1 MRLVYTRAAGAEACP
16 DEQVFRDAV
25 GSQVRRSDPFAPNAP
40 WLLTVTVSHRGGYEG
55 AAELRDVT
63 GAVVFSRTYPPTPR
77 CLDALGDLARAIAFE
92 IERPALRAHTPQVV
106 GGVPAPVAP
115 PAQPAQ
121 PAPPPSAPS
130 TFAFRV
136 GAGAWMDLA
145 TAPRPAFG
153 LSANVGFRAAWFSLD
168 GELHGTPPAA
178 ASVASGSTVETS
190 RILGALVPC
199 GHAGWFAGCLLG
211 ELGQI
216 RGSFS
221 TPGGAASPDHQAG
234 LFLAG
239 GVRLAAEIPVVRDV
253 LFVRLAADLLG
264 ARPVVFRYQTVIPGQ
279 KPGIGA
285 EQWESASFA
294 GSLGAGLLASF

>member
-1 MRLVYTRAAGAEACP
+1 MRLIYTRAAGAEACP

-25 GSQVRRSDPFAPNAP
+25 GSQVRRSDPFAPHAP
-40 WLLTVTVSHRGGYEG
+40 WLLTVTVAHRGGYEG
-55 AAELRDVT
+55 TAELRDVT
-63 GAVVFSRTYPPTPR
+63 GAVVFSKTYPATSR

-92 IERPALRAHTPQVV
+92 IERPATRDRAPQAA
-106 GGVPAPVAP
+106 GPLPAPVSPPAP
-115 PAQPAQ
+115 PEQ
-121 PAPPPSAPS
+121 PAPLPAVPS
-130 TFAFRV
+130 TFAARL
-136 GAGAWMDLA
+136 GAGVWMDLA

-168 GELHGTPPAA
+168 GELHWTPPAA

-221 TPGGAASPDHQAG
+221 APGGAASPDHLAG
-234 LFLAG
+234 LLLAG
-239 GVRLAAEIPVVRDV
+239 GVRLAAEIPVVRDR
-253 LFVRLAADLLG
+253 LFVRLAADVLG
-264 ARPVVFRYQTVIPGQ
+264 ARPVVFRFQTLNTGQ

>member
-1 MRLVYTRAAGAEACP
+1 MRLLYARAAGAEACP

-25 GSQVRRSDPFAPNAP
+25 GSQVRRSDPFAPHAP
-40 WLLTVTVSHRGGYEG
+40 WLLTVTISHRGGYEG
-55 AAELRDVT
+55 VAELRDVT
-63 GAVVFSRTYPPTPR
+63 GAVVFSKTYPPTPR

-92 IERPALRAHTPQVV
+92 IERPAIRDRAPQTA
-106 GGVPAPVAP
+106 GGLSAPVPPPEDPAPVPPP
-115 PAQPAQ
+115 PAPT
-121 PAPPPSAPS
+121 
-130 TFAFRV
+130 TFALRLGV
-136 GAGAWMDLA
+136 GTWMDLA

-168 GELHGTPPAA
+168 GELHWTPPAA
-178 ASVASGSTVETS
+178 ASVASGSMVETS
-190 RILGALVPC
+190 RILGALIPC

-221 TPGGAASPDHQAG
+221 TPGGAASPDHLAG

-239 GVRLAAEIPVVRDV
+239 GVRLAVEIPVVRDV

-264 ARPVVFRYQTVIPGQ
+264 ARPVLFRYQTVITGQ